1 MKKILLFCG
10 IAVLLL
16 SAGFIEYSSSA
27 QASAPVAAELRSN
40 EAGLMPG
47 EEITYLV
54 RYGFVKLGEIRLK
67 VINRKT
73 EKGETIYNTIGYID
87 SYPGLPFVNLHQIYE
102 SKVNKN
108 YFSNF
113 FRGTVKKEEYTTF
126 TEYYFDY
133 PKKSL
138 RVKKGKVFPFEL
150 WTDST
155 GIAETEFHDGLS
167 IFYWARMNLGQ
178 KKTVKVP
185 CFVNE
190 EKVFTLVNYYSK
202 PETME
207 IDAVDYKIPVWRL
220 DGHTDFVSVFGLTGH
235 FEGWFSQD
243 EACIPI
249 VAKLNVI
256 IGKVTVELIKWNRS
270 GWNPPKAE
278 S

>member
-1 MKKILLFCG
+1 MNKILLYCG
-10 IAVLLL
+10 ITTLLL
-16 SAGFIEYSSSA
+16 VSGYLLYP
-27 QASAPVAAELRSN
+27 ASAKGSVPVKLQIPAA
-40 EAGLMPG
+40 EAGLRPG

-54 RYGFVKLGEIRLK
+54 RYGFIKLGEIRLK
-67 VINRKT
+67 VINQKT
-73 EKGETIYNTIGYID
+73 EKGEILYNTIGYID
-87 SYPGLPFVNLHQIYE
+87 SYPGLPFVDLHQIYE

-133 PKKSL
+133 PNKSL
-138 RVKKGKVFPFEL
+138 KVKKGKVHPYEL

-155 GIAETEFHDGLS
+155 GVAETEYHDGLS

-202 PETME
+202 PEKME
-207 IDAVDYKIPVWRL
+207 IDAVDYEIPVWRL

-256 IGKVTVELIKWNRS
+256 IGKVTVELIKWKRP

>member
-10 IAVLLL
+10 IAVLLMVSGYLFNPL
-16 SAGFIEYSSSA
+16 SAKENEPVRIQLSSS
-27 QASAPVAAELRSN
+27 ET
-40 EAGLMPG
+40 GLLPG

-67 VINRKT
+67 VINQKT
-73 EKGETIYNTIGYID
+73 EKGEVIYNTIGYID
-87 SYPGLPFVNLHQIYE
+87 SYSGIPFVDLHQIYE

-108 YFSNF
+108 FFSNF

-133 PKKSL
+133 HNKLLK
-138 RVKKGKVFPFEL
+138 VKKGKVHPYEI
-150 WTDST
+150 WTDSS

-167 IFYWARMNLGQ
+167 IFYWARMNLGN

-190 EKVFTLVNYYSK
+190 EKVYALVNYYSK

-207 IDAVDYKIPVWRL
+207 IDAVDYEIPVWRL

-256 IGKVTVELIKWNRS
+256 IGKVTVELIKWKRP
-270 GWNPPKAE
+270 GWNPPRVK

>member
-10 IAVLLL
+10 IIGYLLFSGYNDNPL
-16 SAGFIEYSSSA
+16 SAKESEPILM
-27 QASAPVAAELRSN
+27 QLPAAERTL
-40 EAGLMPG
+40 LPG

-54 RYGFVKLGEIRLK
+54 RYGFIKLGEIRLK
-67 VINRKT
+67 VINQKS
-73 EKGETIYNTIGYID
+73 EKGSVIYNTIGYID
-87 SYPGLPFVNLHQIYE
+87 SYPGLPFVDLHQIYE

-108 YFSNF
+108 FFSNF
-113 FRGTVKKEEYTTF
+113 FKGTVKKEEYTTF

-133 PKKSL
+133 PNKTLK
-138 RVKKGKVFPFEL
+138 VKKGKVHPYEL
-150 WTDST
+150 WTDTS
-155 GIAETEFHDGLS
+155 GVAETEYHDGLS

-178 KKTVKVP
+178 NKTVKVP

-207 IDAVDYKIPVWRL
+207 IDAVDYEIPVWRL
-220 DGHTDFVSVFGLTGH
+220 DGQTDFVSVFGLTGH
-235 FEGWFSQD
+235 FEGWFSKD

-256 IGKVTVELIKWNRS
+256 IGKVTVELIKWKRP
-270 GWNPPKAE
+270 GWNPPKVE